1 MFFIRPFQ
9 PEDFQDVLHI
19 EQEIFKEHDPYT
31 YMELY
36 ESVSNGFLV
45 AIDGKKLIGFVVGF
59 LSIPEKGRI
68 FTIAVLPKYQNK
80 GIGTNLLENI
90 CSVLKIKGAKEVGL
104 EVRMSNF
111 SAKQFYLKRGFIP
124 VWVEKG
130 YYSDGENALVLKK
143 KL

>member
-1 MFFIRPFQ
+1 MFIIRPFK
-9 PEDFQDVLHI
+9 PEYFHEVISI
-19 EQEIFKEHDPYT
+19 EHEIFKEHDPYT

-36 ESVSNGFLV
+36 ESVSDGFLV
-45 AIDGKKLIGFVVGF
+45 AIDQKTLIGFVVGF
-59 LSIPEKGRI
+59 LSIPGKGRI

-90 CSVLKIKGAKEVGL
+90 CSVLKEKGAKEVGL
-104 EVRMSNF
+104 EVRMSNL
-111 SAKQFYLKRGFIP
+111 SAQQFYLKRGFIP

-143 KL
+143 QL

>member
-1 MFFIRPFQ
+1 LFIIRPFK
-9 PEDFQDVLHI
+9 PEYFHEVISI
-19 EQEIFKEHDPYT
+19 EHEIFKEHDPYI

-36 ESVSNGFLV
+36 ESVSDGFLV
-45 AIDGKKLIGFVVGF
+45 ALDQKTLIGFVVGF
-59 LSIPEKGRI
+59 LSIPGKGRI

-90 CSVLKIKGAKEVGL
+90 CSVLKEKGAKEVGL
-104 EVRMSNF
+104 EVRMSNL
-111 SAKQFYLKRGFIP
+111 SAQQFYLKRGFIP

-143 KL
+143 QL

>member
-1 MFFIRPFQ
+1 MFIIRPFK
-9 PEDFQDVLHI
+9 PEYFHKVISI
-19 EQEIFKEHDPYT
+19 EHEIFKEHDPYT

-36 ESVSNGFLV
+36 ESVSDGFLV
-45 AIDGKKLIGFVVGF
+45 AIDQKTLIGFVVGF

-90 CSVLKIKGAKEVGL
+90 CSVLKEKGAKEVGL
-104 EVRMSNF
+104 EVRMSNL
-111 SAKQFYLKRGFIP
+111 SAQQFYLKRGFIP

-143 KL
+143 QL

>member
-1 MFFIRPFQ
+1 LFFIRPFQ
-9 PEDFQDVLHI
+9 PEYFHEVIFI

-36 ESVSNGFLV
+36 ESVSDGFLV
-45 AIDGKKLIGFVVGF
+45 AIDQKTLIGFVVGF
-59 LSIPEKGRI
+59 LSMPGKGRI

-111 SAKQFYLKRGFIP
+111 PAQHFYLKRGFIP

-130 YYSDGENALVLKK
+130 YYSDGENALVFRKEL
-143 KL
+143 

>member
-1 MFFIRPFQ
+1 LFIIRPFK
-9 PEDFQDVLHI
+9 PEYFHEVISI
-19 EQEIFKEHDPYT
+19 EHEIFKEHDPYT

-36 ESVSNGFLV
+36 ESVSDGFLV
-45 AIDGKKLIGFVVGF
+45 AIDQKTLIGFVVGF
-59 LSIPEKGRI
+59 LSIPGKGRI

-90 CSVLKIKGAKEVGL
+90 CSVLKEKGAKEVGL
-104 EVRMSNF
+104 EVRMSNL
-111 SAKQFYLKRGFIP
+111 SAQQFYLKRGFIP

-143 KL
+143 QL

>member
-1 MFFIRPFQ
+1 MFFIKPFQ
-9 PEDFQDVLHI
+9 PEYFQEVISI

-36 ESVSNGFLV
+36 ESVSDGFLV
-45 AIDGKKLIGFVVGF
+45 AIDQKKLIGFVVGF
-59 LSIPEKGRI
+59 LSIPGKGRI

-80 GIGTNLLENI
+80 GIGTNLLTNM
-90 CSVLKIKGAKEVGL
+90 CSVLKKKGAKEVGL

-111 SAKQFYLKRGFIP
+111 SAQQFYLKRDFIP
-124 VWVEKG
+124 VWVENG

-143 KL
+143 EL